1 MRPGVNPLNPLDQ
14 LKNLFA
20 HVSKRRRVQLWGVLF
35 LTLLSIVAELV
46 SIGAVLP
53 FLAALTAPESLL
65 GNSVARRIFAMVG
78 VEKSTQLI
86 PALTAFFATAVLCA
100 GITRYLLM
108 WAQTRVTFSI
118 GGDIG
123 EEIYRRTLYQT
134 YQVHLSR
141 NSSEVI
147 AAITTKVRDVV
158 NQAIGPAIT
167 LVSSAFLL
175 IAMSA
180 FLFVI
185 DPLVATVAFALFGGI
200 YFVIAVSVKQRL
212 VVHGNVMAAKQN
224 EVVRTLQEGLMG
236 IRDVLLTGSQ
246 EVYLT
251 AFRNA
256 DKPMRK
262 ATSNIIIIS
271 QAPRYAIEATGMVL
285 VAVIAYILVG
295 VLGKTATAM
304 PILGAL
310 ALGAQ
315 RMLPLL
321 QQTYWSYSQLHGG
334 RASLN
339 DVLQLLNQPMP
350 SEVEPSELI
359 GFSGE
364 IELRNVDFA
373 YDADRPAVLK
383 GVNLIIPKGAC
394 VGVIGETGS
403 GKSTLIDIIMG
414 LITPTAGSLLVD
426 GVVMGQ
432 RELRSWQKH
441 ISHVPQAIY
450 LSDASIAQ
458 NIAFGVPP
466 EEIDLERVKS
476 AASQAHIADVIDS
489 WQDGYATVVGE
500 RGVRLSGGQRQRI
513 GIARA
518 LFRNSDVIIFDEATS
533 ALDQETEGLVMKD
546 IKSLS
551 YTLTVVM
558 IAHRLS
564 TLKDCDLI
572 IELRN
577 GKIGKIGSYESVVLN
592 NNHK

>member
-1 MRPGVNPLNPLDQ
+1 MTILNPLDQ

-20 HVSKRRRVQLWGVLF
+20 HVSKRRRVQLWAVLF
-35 LTLLSIVAELV
+35 LTLLSTVAELV

-53 FLAALTAPESLL
+53 FLAALTGPESLL

-78 VEKSTQLI
+78 VEKTTQVI
-86 PALTAFFATAVLCA
+86 PTLTAFFAIAVIFA
-100 GITRYLLM
+100 GTTRYLLM
-108 WAQTRVTFSI
+108 WAQTRVTYSI
-118 GGDIG
+118 GGDIC
-123 EEIYRRTLYQT
+123 EEIYRRTLYQP

-158 NQAIGPAIT
+158 NQAIGPAIN

-175 IAMSA
+175 IAISA

-185 DPLVATVAFALFGGI
+185 DPLVAIVAFVLFGGI

-224 EVVRTLQEGLMG
+224 EVVRALQEGLMG
-236 IRDVLLTGSQ
+236 IRDVLLTGAQ
-246 EVYLT
+246 EVYLS
-251 AFRNA
+251 AFHNA

-262 ATSNIIIIS
+262 ATSNIVIIS

-295 VLGKTATAM
+295 VLGKSATAM
-304 PILGAL
+304 PILGAF

-321 QQTYWSYSQLHGG
+321 QQTYWSYAQLHGG

-350 SEVEPSELI
+350 SEVKPSKLI
-359 GFSGE
+359 SFRGE

-383 GVNLIIPKGAC
+383 GVNLRIPKGAC

-414 LITPTAGSLLVD
+414 LIPPTAGNLLVD
-426 GVVMGQ
+426 GVVIGRQ
-432 RELRSWQKH
+432 ELPSWQKH

-458 NIAFGVPP
+458 NIAFGVLAD
-466 EEIDLERVKS
+466 EIDLIRVAR
-476 AASQAHIADVIDS
+476 AARQAHIADVIDS
-489 WQDGYATVVGE
+489 WEDGYATVVGE

-533 ALDQETEGLVMKD
+533 ALDQETEALVMKD
-546 IKSLS
+546 IKSLP
-551 YTLTVVM
+551 YAPTIVM

-577 GKIGKIGSYESVVLN
+577 GEISKIGSYESVLLN
-592 NNHK
+592 NKHE